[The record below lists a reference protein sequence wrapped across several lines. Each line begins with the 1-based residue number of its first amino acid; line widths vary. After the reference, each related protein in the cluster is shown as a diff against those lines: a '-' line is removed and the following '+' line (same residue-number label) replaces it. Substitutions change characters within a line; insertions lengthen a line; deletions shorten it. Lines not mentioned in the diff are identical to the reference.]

1 MHEQQ
6 EKVYKTEKW
15 DKNSKENI
23 ENQLQKKSQIN
34 NIQSKNLIYMKYN
47 GTIISS
53 HLKRRIG
60 FDKLEKMSS
69 SCLQMPVHG
78 KNIAQLY
85 IC

>member
-23 ENQLQKKSQIN
+23 ENQLQKESQIN

-60 FDKLEKMSS
+60 FDKLEKNVQFMLANAS
-69 SCLQMPVHG
+69 
-78 KNIAQLY
+78 AW
-85 IC
+85 